1 MKALK
6 SFLLP
11 ILSVVFLAGCY
22 SVDERKNEAEKT
34 EQLAKVKV
42 EERASSATRDSRRP
56 EKNEIINRANY
67 HTVEI
72 KQMKFIPAELQVSK
86 GDTVVW
92 INHDIVAHDVTEE
105 SAKKWTSSLIPS
117 NASWKMVVSQSS
129 DYYCSIHVVMK
140 GKLVVK

>member
-6 SFLLP
+6 SFVPLL
-11 ILSVVFLAGCY
+11 LSALLLTGCY
-22 SVDERKNEAEKT
+22 SADEKKNEAEKA
-34 EQLAKVKV
+34 EQLATPDIA
-42 EERASSATRDSRRP
+42 ERASSAGEENREP
-56 EKNEIINRANY
+56 EKNELINRANY

-72 KQMKFIPAELQVSK
+72 KQMKFSPAELQVSK

-92 INHDIVAHDVTEE
+92 VNNDIVAHDVTEE
-105 SAKKWTSSLIPS
+105 SARKWTSSLIPA
-117 NASWKMVVSQSS
+117 NGSWQMVVSQSS